1 MTSCGK
7 LFQSLLPATGKARS
21 PMVTSRVGRTV
32 SKADDD
38 ERRRRQLVSST
49 MTGQYSDTPLYVTNR
64 TVTNK
69 LSSIQMDWIGLSR
82 V

>member
-1 MTSCGK
+1 VEAEVTSCGK

-38 ERRRRQLVSST
+38 ECRRRRLESVMGRMSS
-49 MTGQYSDTPLYVTNR
+49 DR
-64 TVTNK
+64 
-69 LSSIQMDWIGLSR
+69 
-82 V
+82 